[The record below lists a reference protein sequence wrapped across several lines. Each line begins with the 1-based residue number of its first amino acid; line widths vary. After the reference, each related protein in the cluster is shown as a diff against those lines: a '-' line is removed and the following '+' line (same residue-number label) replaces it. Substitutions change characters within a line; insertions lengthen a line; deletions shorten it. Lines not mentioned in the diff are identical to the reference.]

1 MSIFSAQIVKRW
13 SVIAMRNREKNRPI
27 IEMMKNGFTIT
38 QIAKRTGLKRDELLE
53 IEYWAGLEI
62 RRKTKRVK
70 FLDQAKRNT
79 KADPFNWRARA

>member
-1 MSIFSAQIVKRW
+1 
-13 SVIAMRNREKNRPI
+13 MRNREKNRDI
-27 IEMMKNGFTIT
+27 IKMIKQGFTIT

-70 FLDQAKRNT
+70 FLDQAKRNQ
-79 KADPFNWRARA
+79 KADPFNMALRART